1 MWRTG
6 KIQIIDDRAGTPV
19 PVDTLIGTCLHLRHR
34 IDRCLQARAQIVEV
48 RQLQRAEKDFC
59 LRDGA
64 EQSGHLAYTPLECLG
79 GKRGHGRIEAP
90 RTLPNSPRTSSATS
104 CRRFAGSRIPDTVS
118 EVSLRHEV
126 NHLQPLAAQDLRR
139 RDVPGKMVAFF
150 AEWTAFIDGNHHCVI
165 VVDVLVSIQATGKGV
180 PRILIAWLSRRLR
193 SCERIKWCD
202 VAEIFGAGSRRSD
215 FPSTVRAARRPTRA
229 DSGVAHQFCLPP
241 VELGSMRW
249 PTVPARC
256 VT

>member
-6 KIQIIDDRAGTPV
+6 KIQIIDYRAGTPV
-19 PVDTLIGTCLHLRHR
+19 PVDTLIGAHLHLRHR

-64 EQSGHLAYTPLECLG
+64 EQPGHLAYTPLECLG
-79 GKRGHGRIEAP
+79 GKRGHGRIERQDIAQQP
-90 RTLPNSPRTSSATS
+90 SHVLRNQLQTV
-104 CRRFAGSRIPDTVS
+104 CRISHPKPVS
-118 EVSLRHEV
+118 EVSLRQEV

-139 RDVPGKMVAFF
+139 RGVPGKIGAFL
-150 AEWTAFIDGNHHCVI
+150 AEWTAFIEGNHHCVI

-193 SCERIKWCD
+193 SCERIKPCD

-215 FPSTVRAARRPTRA
+215 FT
-229 DSGVAHQFCLPP
+229 
-241 VELGSMRW
+241 
-249 PTVPARC
+249 
-256 VT
+256 